1 MMKNLR
7 IVKLTTNLFFIIICL
22 PSLGLI
28 NSPDTVKVQSIYKE
42 VRKKYSYDKDFFFQ
56 DSMLLV
62 SALKLSRK
70 INYISG
76 EAQYYDIMG
85 VHERNKSNYSLA
97 IEYHQRAYQL
107 IENTGLLRQKAIILN
122 NIGVVYRRL
131 DDLDRA
137 ARYHLL
143 ALKLAEKIND
153 RPSICISLNSLGNI
167 YLIEKK
173 YENAFENFF
182 AALDN
187 EMKAKNLLGV
197 AINYNNIGS
206 VYENQGKY
214 DKAIEFYNKSLD
226 VNKKLGSKK
235 GIGICYLNLGDV
247 YTKLNKLLE
256 ADYYLQ
262 NAIEIHKDLNDKI
275 YESSAY
281 IKLGNLFNKENK
293 PGIAK
298 RFFKNGLQIAELI
311 QSKNNISEA
320 FFGLSKSY
328 ELNRQ
333 TDSAYICY
341 KFSVQYKDSILNE
354 KNAKDLNLKQV
365 IYETGKKDKE
375 IDLLKYKQ
383 HVKDKKQKLINGF
396 LIGGCVFLFILVV
409 LVYIYYR
416 LKRKAHHDLLEYNQ
430 DMEEKNRLL
439 TQQKEEILTQH
450 DQIEIKNNQLQ
461 QAFLT
466 IQIKNNNITDNIRYA
481 VQIQNAL
488 LPEQKYI
495 NSLLPQSFIY
505 YKPKDLVSG
514 DFYWVAKYKN
524 KIVLAVADCTGHGV
538 TGAFMSI
545 LGITALNGVVIDQG
559 ITDSNLVLDAL
570 RERLITILQQG
581 DTYSES
587 KEGIHMVVCTFDIT
601 MKRMQFSGAINSIIL
616 IRENQILQYKGDK
629 MPVSISP
636 EMTPFSS
643 THIPLME
650 NDMIYLYSDGFYG
663 QFGGLD
669 DKKFSVFRFRN
680 LLQKIAHLSFEE
692 QKSIVDRTF
701 LTWKGLS
708 EQVDDILVMG
718 IRV

>member
-1 MMKNLR
+1 MKNLR
-7 IVKLTTNLFFIIICL
+7 IVKLITNLSFIIICS
-22 PSLGLI
+22 PSVGI
-28 NSPDTVKVQSIYKE
+28 IDNEDSTKVQSIYKE
-42 VRKKYSYDKDFFFQ
+42 VRKKYGYDQDFSFQ
-56 DSMLLV
+56 DSILLI
-62 SALKLSRK
+62 SALNLSRR

-107 IENTGLLRQKAIILN
+107 IENTELLKQKAIILN
-122 NIGVVYRRL
+122 NLGVVYRRL

-137 ARYHLL
+137 ASYHLF
-143 ALKLAEKIND
+143 ALKLGEKIND
-153 RPSICISLNSLGNI
+153 RSSICVSLNSLGNI
-167 YLIEKK
+167 YLEEKK
-173 YENAFENFF
+173 YKSAFEIFS
-182 AALDN
+182 AALNN
-187 EMKAKNLLGV
+187 EMKANNLLGI

-206 VYENQGKY
+206 VYENQGNF

-226 VNKKLGSKK
+226 ENKKLGSKK
-235 GIGICYLNLGDV
+235 GIGICYLSLGDV
-247 YTKLNKLLE
+247 YTTLNKLPE
-256 ADYYLQ
+256 ASYYLQ
-262 NAIEIHKDLNDKI
+262 KAIEIHKDLSDRI

-293 PGIAK
+293 PRNAK
-298 RFFKNGLQIAELI
+298 LSFINGLQIAKSI
-311 QSKNNISEA
+311 HSKNYIQEA
-320 FFGLSKSY
+320 YLGLSKSY
-328 ELNRQ
+328 ELSRQ
-333 TDSAYICY
+333 TDSAFFCY
-341 KFSVQYKDSILNE
+341 KLSQQYKDSILNE

-375 IDLLKYKQ
+375 IELLKYKQ
-383 HVKDKKQKLINGF
+383 YFRDKKQKIIIGILIS
-396 LIGGCVFLFILVV
+396 GCVFLFILVV
-409 LVYIYYR
+409 LIYIYYR
-416 LKRKAHHDLLEYNQ
+416 LKRKAHNNLLEYNR

-439 TQQKEEILTQH
+439 TQQKGEILTQH
-450 DQIEIKNNQLQ
+450 DQIETKNSQLQ
-461 QAFLT
+461 QAFQT

-488 LPEQKYI
+488 LPEHEYI
-495 NSLLPQSFIY
+495 NSLLPKSFIY

-559 ITDSNLVLDAL
+559 ITDSNLVLNAL

-587 KEGIHMVVCTFDIT
+587 KEGIHMVVCTFDLA

-643 THIPLME
+643 TNIPLME

-692 QKSIVDRTF
+692 QKSLVDRTF
-701 LTWKGLS
+701 ITWKGQA